1 MKILVTG
8 AAGFIGAAVAE
19 RLLVLGYTVVGLD
32 NLNDYYDSD
41 LKRQRLARLQR
52 WGVEKNPAFSFM
64 EEDICSLDVLM
75 RLFEFEKFDAVIH
88 LAAQAGVRYS
98 LIQPQAYVSANMQ
111 GFLNVLEC
119 SRHHPVRHVLYAS
132 SSSVYGQ
139 NAKIPFCVEDKTDAP
154 LSLYAAS
161 KKSNELMA
169 HSYSHLFGIPTT
181 GLRFFTVYG
190 PWGRPDMAPMLF
202 AEAMLQNKAIAVFN
216 HGKMRRDFTY
226 IDDVVASVVRLLP
239 LVPATVGDD
248 GAALVPYRVL
258 NCGRGSPVDLLVFI
272 RLLAAALGR
281 QPVLDFQDMQ
291 QGDVPVTW
299 ADTQPLEALTQFK
312 PEVSVEDGVTQ
323 FAAWFMAWKQG
334 TVDKNKSEKNQLQKN
349 NIA

>member
-8 AAGFIGAAVAE
+8 AAGFIGAAVSA
-19 RLLVLGYTVVGLD
+19 RLLGLGHTLVGLD
-32 NLNDYYDSD
+32 NLNDYYDSG
-41 LKRQRLARLQR
+41 LKRQRLAGLQR
-52 WGVEKNPAFSFM
+52 CGENADPAFSFT
-64 EEDICSLDVLM
+64 EADICSLDVLM
-75 RLFEFEKFDAVIH
+75 RLFELEKFDAVIH

-98 LIQPQAYVSANMQ
+98 LIKPQAYLSANMQ

-119 SRHHPVRHVLYAS
+119 CRHHPVRHLLYAS

-139 NAKIPFCVEDKTDAP
+139 NAKIPFCVEDKADEP

-169 HSYSHLFGIPTT
+169 HSYSHLFGIPAT

-190 PWGRPDMAPMLF
+190 PWGRPDMAPLLF
-202 AEAMLQNKAIAVFN
+202 AEALLKNEPIAVFN

-226 IDDVVASVVRLLP
+226 IDDVVESVVRLLP
-239 LVPATVGDD
+239 LAPSGQTGDD
-248 GAALVPYRVL
+248 RVAVTCRVL

-272 RLLAAALGR
+272 RLLASALGK
-281 QPVLDFQDMQ
+281 QAVVDFQDMQ
-291 QGDVPVTW
+291 PGDVPVTW
-299 ADTQPLEALTQFK
+299 ADTRPLEALTQFK
-312 PEVSVEDGVTQ
+312 PAVSIDTGVAR
-323 FAAWFMAWKQG
+323 FAAWFMAWKES
-334 TVDKNKSEKNQLQKN
+334 TAEKS

>member
-1 MKILVTG
+1 MKVLITG
-8 AAGFIGAAVAE
+8 AAGFIGADISA
-19 RLLVLGYTVVGLD
+19 RLLRLGHTLVGLD
-32 NLNDYYDSD
+32 NLNDYYDVGF
-41 LKRQRLARLQR
+41 KRQRLAHLQACV
-52 WGVEKNPAFSFM
+52 GDTNSAFSFIK
-64 EEDICSLDVLM
+64 EDICSLDVLM
-75 RLFEFEKFDAVIH
+75 RLFEFEKFDVVIH

-98 LIQPQAYVSANMQ
+98 LIKPQAYVSANLQ

-119 SRHHPVRHVLYAS
+119 CRHYPVRHLLYAS

-190 PWGRPDMAPMLF
+190 PWGRPDMAPLLF
-202 AEAMLQNKAIAVFN
+202 AEAMLQNKPIAVFN
-216 HGKMRRDFTY
+216 HGKMQRDFTY
-226 IDDVVASVVRLLP
+226 IDDIVTSVARLLP
-239 LVPATVGDD
+239 LAPAAVGDD
-248 GAALVPYRVL
+248 GARLVPHRVL

-281 QPVLDFQDMQ
+281 QPVLDYQDMQ
-291 QGDVPVTW
+291 LGDVPVTW

-312 PEVSVEDGVTQ
+312 PKVSVEAGVAQ
-323 FAAWFMAWKQG
+323 FAAWFLAWKQS
-334 TVDKNKSEKNQLQKN
+334 TAHKNK
-349 NIA
+349 

>member
-8 AAGFIGAAVAE
+8 AAGFIGAAVSE
-19 RLLVLGYTVVGLD
+19 RLLGLGHSLVGLD
-32 NLNDYYDSD
+32 SLSDYYDIGF
-41 LKRQRLARLQR
+41 KRQRIARLEGR
-52 WGVEKNPAFSFM
+52 VDGLPSAFSFVQ
-64 EEDICSLDVLM
+64 EDICSLDALM
-75 RLFEFEKFDAVIH
+75 RLFELQKFDVVIH

-98 LIQPQAYVSANMQ
+98 LIQPHTYVSANMQ

-119 SRHHPVRHVLYAS
+119 CRKYPVRHLLYAS

-169 HSYSHLFGIPTT
+169 HSYSHLFGIPIT

-202 AEAMLQNKAIAVFN
+202 AEAMFCNKPIAVFN
-216 HGKMRRDFTY
+216 HGNMRRDFTY
-226 IDDVVASVVRLLP
+226 IDDIVSSVVRLLP
-239 LVPATVGDD
+239 LAPLATADD
-248 GAALVPYRVL
+248 GAAIVPSRIL
-258 NCGRGSPVDLLVFI
+258 NCGHGSPVDLLAFI
-272 RLLAAALGR
+272 QLLAAALGR
-281 QPVLDFQDMQ
+281 KSVLDFQDMQ
-291 QGDVPVTW
+291 AGDVPVTW

-312 PEVSVEDGVTQ
+312 PHMAVEEGVAR
-323 FAAWFMAWKQG
+323 FAAWFLDWK
-334 TVDKNKSEKNQLQKN
+334 KNKP
-349 NIA
+349 